1 MIKLIGILLVVF
13 GIVLVVIM
21 SILAQ
26 QSNNV
31 HWSKKLLYRSP
42 ILLVV
47 FGMATCTVRHQQLKD
62 EQMDNLKISVVC
74 GQVLHYHNYN
84 PKNVTPT
91 RVGGGGEGTNIT
103 LDIAGE
109 KKIYDFPKGIPQIQ
123 VGERACFKIQDGSKT
138 KGAYQN
144 KIIALVENQ

>member
-1 MIKLIGILLVVF
+1 
-13 GIVLVVIM
+13 
-21 SILAQ
+21 
-26 QSNNV
+26 
-31 HWSKKLLYRSP
+31 
-42 ILLVV
+42 
-47 FGMATCTVRHQQLKD
+47 
-62 EQMDNLKISVVC
+62 MDNLKISVVC